1 MMHFALALLQHVADT
16 VHKVHVA
23 TPADARRVAAD
34 TIQRVRLIGP
44 VEIVQQGI
52 DWGTWIM
59 AAATVVLVVITYISY
74 HRAQAL
80 NEEVASLQQAREK
93 DRIRSVKA
101 RASGVAYA
109 LQRQLRSWLD
119 EAPAAVQHVVDVYD
133 SLEDNVMRDGL
144 VYARISVERTS
155 LETVTGCMQWIDAH
169 AGEHFDRAEQRVQ
182 QLLQDAPELE
192 ERPAENIRK
201 AFVRFYRATRWM
213 AQVTM
218 AAEVGNAEIP
228 VASVAKAYH
237 DLQSCVRLLDEV
249 IGEELLKV
257 AL

>member
-1 MMHFALALLQHVADT
+1 MMHFPIALLQHVADT

-23 TPADARRVAAD
+23 APD
-34 TIQRVRLIGP
+34 TIQRVRLVGP
-44 VEIVQQGI
+44 VEIVPHGI
-52 DWGTWIM
+52 DLNALVMTG
-59 AAATVVLVVITYISY
+59 ATVVLVGVTIYSY
-74 HRAQAL
+74 LRTQGL
-80 NEEVASLQQAREK
+80 NEKVAELQQNREK
-93 DRIRSVKA
+93 DRIRSVGA

-119 EAPAAVQHVVDVYD
+119 EAPAAVQNVVDMYD
-133 SLEDNVMRDGL
+133 GLEDNVMRDGL
-144 VYARISVERTS
+144 VYARISTGSTS

-213 AQVTM
+213 AQVTV
-218 AAEVGNAEIP
+218 AAEVGDAEIP
-228 VASVAKAYH
+228 VALVAKAYH